1 LNDMG
6 GLDPMYQFSLDAYI
20 ELFNLSIQKSTFSK
34 KLEERIANLN
44 SYHTYAVYRST
55 CRGLFEAHKL
65 LFSFHMCAKI
75 LQAAGK
81 LALDE
86 YNFFLRGGLSV
97 PEDADRA
104 LAPPGPRLLLHHLL
118 RHSKPRQPLCGAAC
132 SGHEGGECTKLIR
145 PSKMSSHH
153 SDLQIVL
160 SPPQV
165 VEESTSCTPLIFVLS
180 PGVDPTGALVQLADS
195 SGMTRHFHALSLGQG
210 QAPIAKK
217 LIEEGVKNGHW
228 VFLANCH
235 LSLSWMPELDE
246 LIKQL
251 QLLKPHP
258 NFRLWLSSSPH
269 PEFPITILQAG
280 IKMTTEPPKSKTNM
294 EDNLILVSKTQ
305 FSRCSKPGPYRK
317 LLFSLCFFHSLLQER
332 KKFQQLGWNVV
343 YDFNHSDFEVSEN
356 LLCFYLDK
364 YDNIPWDAL
373 KHLIAD
379 IIYGGHVTDQW
390 DRRLLTT
397 YMDDFFC
404 ERSVCAVPPLSL
416 SPLPLPSPSHT
427 RSSYSLHIQAL
438 PSTEHPELFGQH
450 PNADI
455 ASQIAETKMLF
466 DNLLSMQP
474 QFSSSS
480 ISGGAQP
487 TKEDAVRTS
496 RDATQLEN
504 GIKGFVVM
512 SSGMEQTFTCIH
524 EGRAYPSLKPLAA
537 WTRDLHQR
545 VAQFGHWAN
554 TAQPPILF
562 WLSGFT
568 SPNGFLTA
576 VLQSYARH
584 WVLCLVLW
592 IFEKPE
598 CSITHVVFGYH
609 QDGVFVW
616 GLFLEGASWDTKNS
630 CLVEPTPM
638 QMVCPVPPIHFKPV
652 KKRKKPSK
660 SEQFGAFCIILPLI
674 CNFIGFSFPALVNPV
689 YC

>member
-1 LNDMG
+1 PHVPVLSGRLHRALQPQHPEEHLHKCSPFLKM
-6 GLDPMYQFSLDAYI
+6 LIVRSLRPDRVSFCI
-20 ELFNLSIQKSTFSK
+20 TSFVIQNLGNRFV
-34 KLEERIANLN
+34 EPP
-44 SYHTYAVYRST
+44 
-55 CRGLFEAHKL
+55 
-65 LFSFHMCAKI
+65 
-75 LQAAGK
+75 
-81 LALDE
+81 ALDMKE
-86 YNFFLRGGLSV
+86 ASVQNSFSTPQERCTSTPCLSV
-97 PEDADRA
+97 R
-104 LAPPGPRLLLHHLL
+104 
-118 RHSKPRQPLCGAAC
+118 
-132 SGHEGGECTKLIR
+132 
-145 PSKMSSHH
+145 
-153 SDLQIVL
+153 
-160 SPPQV
+160 
-165 VEESTSCTPLIFVLS
+165 
-180 PGVDPTGALVQLADS
+180 
-195 SGMTRHFHALSLGQG
+195 
-210 QAPIAKK
+210 
-217 LIEEGVKNGHW
+217 
-228 VFLANCH
+228 
-235 LSLSWMPELDE
+235 

-280 IKMTTEPPKSKTNM
+280 IKMTTEPPKVPPLQLRSHQM
-294 EDNLILVSKTQ
+294 PSARPG
-305 FSRCSKPGPYRK
+305 RCSKPGPYRK

-404 ERSVCAVPPLSL
+404 DAAITQPLYKLSSL
-416 SPLPLPSPSHT
+416 PDYCIPANGPQ
-427 RSSYSLHIQAL
+427 SSYSLHIQAL

-474 QFSSSS
+474 QFSSS

-487 TKEDAVRTS
+487 TKEDVLELIKEIRGKIPAQIDYEATRS
-496 RDATQLEN
+496 RLQDSSSPLNVVLLQEIERYNSLLQTIMYGLLPLLLIEDYPSLQELE
-504 GIKGFVVM
+504 
-512 SSGMEQTFTCIH
+512 SSVF
-524 EGRAYPSLKPLAA
+524 AYPSLKPLAA

-545 VAQFGHWAN
+545 VAQFGRWAN

-584 WVLCLVLW
+584 
-592 IFEKPE
+592 I
-598 CSITHVVFGYH
+598 IHGVFGYH

-660 SEQFGAFCIILPLI
+660 SMYLCPCYYYPVRAGKGSFVVGVELGSGAETPEHWIKR
-674 CNFIGFSFPALVNPV
+674 GTALLMSLDN
-689 YC
+689 